1 MSLDQALTFLE
12 AGNWEAAHVIV
23 QKEDGEL
30 AAWAHGVVH
39 ILEGDY
45 SNARYWY
52 GRAGRPY
59 PGPERVRE
67 EITAIRRALGA

>member
-1 MSLDQALTFLE
+1 MSLDRALTFLE

-23 QKEDGEL
+23 QQEDGEL

-39 ILEGDY
+39 ILEGDF

-52 GRAGRPY
+52 GRAGRDY

-67 EITAIRRALGA
+67 EIAAIRQALGS